1 MMAVKQCIRVGKG
14 RVAAGVDKDA
24 ARQREVSVNVGVDV
38 GEVILALQDGIVDLG
53 MVEGEPRLHVLIDTQ
68 KLGEG
73 RPLFLGCVVCFGF
86 EPDHIVLNVFSG
98 GIDLVIIPQAIARIC
113 PGDQEGKAHGQT
125 DQTI

>member
-1 MMAVKQCIRVGKG
+1 MAVKQGIRVGKG

-53 MVEGEPRLHVLIDTQ
+53 MVEGEPRLHVLIDAQ
-68 KLGEG
+68 EFGEG

-86 EPDHIVLNVFSG
+86 
-98 GIDLVIIPQAIARIC
+98 
-113 PGDQEGKAHGQT
+113 
-125 DQTI
+125 